1 MNTLF
6 LILLLILGDTISLD
20 NPVSDSVP
28 SLVVSEV
35 ALVDTIVAE
44 PVQQTP
50 DSVFI
55 ERMQQLPY
63 VV

>member
-1 MNTLF
+1 MNSLF

-28 SLVVSEV
+28 APVVAE
-35 ALVDTIVAE
+35 AAPVDTIVAE

-55 ERMQQLPY
+55 ERMQQLP
-63 VV
+63 